1 MRHSLGNPNQNV
13 LAEVPKSSKKSNEK
27 PKNLKKS
34 QEEPKN
40 LYPFAPIRTET
51 NSGAGQFTGYS
62 LTDQH
67 ILSPINPKYER
78 LIFFSDLQ
86 RFTPIVLKLKT
97 CKPCVLNFTTIGE
110 NLTKSVVILFWIN
123 WW

>member
-1 MRHSLGNPNQNV
+1 MRHSLGNPKQNV

-62 LTDQH
+62 LSDQH

-78 LIFFSDLQ
+78 LIFFF
-86 RFTPIVLKLKT
+86 RFTKIYT
-97 CKPCVLNFTTIGE
+97 NCSEIQNFQ
-110 NLTKSVVILFWIN
+110 NLCFEFHN
-123 WW
+123 N

>member
-13 LAEVPKSSKKSNEK
+13 LAEMPKSSKKSQEK

-40 LYPFAPIRTET
+40 IYPFAPIRTET

-62 LTDQH
+62 LSDQH
-67 ILSPINPKYER
+67 IFSPINPKYER
-78 LIFFSDLQ
+78 LIFF
-86 RFTPIVLKLKT
+86 RFTKIYTNCYPCKT
-97 CKPCVLNFTTIGE
+97 CVLNFTTIGV
-110 NLTKSVVILFWIN
+110 NLRKI
-123 WW
+123 

>member
-1 MRHSLGNPNQNV
+1 MSNAISMRHSLGNPNQNV

-67 ILSPINPKYER
+67 ILSPINPIY
-78 LIFFSDLQ
+78 
-86 RFTPIVLKLKT
+86 
-97 CKPCVLNFTTIGE
+97 G
-110 NLTKSVVILFWIN
+110 
-123 WW
+123 

>member
-1 MRHSLGNPNQNV
+1 MRIWSNSYFMSNAISMRHSLGNPNQNV
-13 LAEVPKSSKKSNEK
+13 LAEMPKSLKKSNEK

-67 ILSPINPKYER
+67 ILPK
-78 LIFFSDLQ
+78 IWTTDFFSDLQ
-86 RFTPIVLKLKT
+86 RFTPIFAKSDKISG
-97 CKPCVLNFTTIGE
+97 CTI
-110 NLTKSVVILFWIN
+110 LD
-123 WW
+123 

>member
-13 LAEVPKSSKKSNEK
+13 LAEMPKSSKKSNEK

-62 LTDQH
+62 FSDQH
-67 ILSPINPKYER
+67 IFSPINPKYER
-78 LIFFSDLQ
+78 LILSDLRRCTQ
-86 RFTPIVLKLKT
+86 IVLKFKT
-97 CKPCVLNFTTIGE
+97 CKTCVLNFRTICV
-110 NLTKSVVILFWIN
+110 NLRKFGKISRCILE
-123 WW
+123 

>member
-1 MRHSLGNPNQNV
+1 MRNNVEEWESGQILISWVMQYQWGTLGNPNQNV

-40 LYPFAPIRTET
+40 LFPFAPIRTET

-62 LTDQH
+62 LSDQH
-67 ILSPINPKYER
+67 IFSPINPKYER
-78 LIFFSDLQ
+78 LISF
-86 RFTPIVLKLKT
+86 RFTKI
-97 CKPCVLNFTTIGE
+97 
-110 NLTKSVVILFWIN
+110 
-123 WW
+123 